1 MSDIDLPPVGER
13 LAQGDLDRMVQR
25 LQRASQWQAAT
36 VSMTGQG
43 RGRQVVAT
51 VDARGVLQSLDVPDV
66 ACRGDGAELAGDV
79 VAAITAAREDVA
91 SQLARAG
98 RLAFGDDAPEVDT
111 IVTAATARSR
121 ATIAAEGGSDGSED
135 ADGTGWTAAPRWS
148 APSAPSAPASPPAH
162 RSDPG
167 HW

>member
-1 MSDIDLPPVGER
+1 MSDIDLPPPGQR

-25 LQRASQWQAAT
+25 LQRASQWQATT

-51 VDARGVLQSLDVPDV
+51 VDARGALQSLDIPDV

-111 IVTAATARSR
+111 IVAAATARSR
-121 ATIAAEGGSDGSED
+121 STISVERGSDASEGT
-135 ADGTGWTAAPRWS
+135 DGNAWAAAPRS
-148 APSAPSAPASPPAH
+148 APSAPSAPAAPP
-162 RSDPG
+162 SDTG